1 MRNAA
6 ALVSARASALRLS
19 ATTDAAHSPDHRAF
33 CELWAIDRF
42 RARMVSP
49 RRGLAH
55 GSHALAGPP
64 RVLLGGNCPLAAPET
79 WRALWNSGGHRIL
92 PWTATLSASLRC
104 AKILMLKASINT
116 AETMRYEHFNS
127 SQASRNRH
135 KPPNLAPERP
145 QATSGCGQ
153 SKASLFTSKQTYGN
167 LSAG

>member
-55 GSHALAGPP
+55 GSHALAGPASTSRRELP
-64 RVLLGGNCPLAAPET
+64 P
-79 WRALWNSGGHRIL
+79 SGAR
-92 PWTATLSASLRC
+92 
-104 AKILMLKASINT
+104 
-116 AETMRYEHFNS
+116 
-127 SQASRNRH
+127 
-135 KPPNLAPERP
+135 NLACALELRVTPDSAVDSHLIGKLTLRQNSHAQSQHKHRRNNEIRVFEQQSSLSEP
-145 QATSGCGQ
+145 AQAAESSARTPASYIRLWAKQ
-153 SKASLFTSKQTYGN
+153 SKSFYV
-167 LSAG
+167 

>member
-79 WRALWNSGGHRIL
+79 LRALWNSGGHRVL
-92 PWTATLSASLRC
+92 PGTDNLSSSLRRGKNLKLKD
-104 AKILMLKASINT
+104 KITN
-116 AETMRYEHFNS
+116 
-127 SQASRNRH
+127 
-135 KPPNLAPERP
+135 PE
-145 QATSGCGQ
+145 
-153 SKASLFTSKQTYGN
+153 
-167 LSAG
+167 

>member
-79 WRALWNSGGHRIL
+79 WRALWNSRIHPIL

-104 AKILMLKASINT
+104 GKILMLKASINN
-116 AETMRYEHFNS
+116 AETMRYEHLDS
-127 SQASRNRH
+127 SQSSPEPD
-135 KPPNLAPERP
+135 KTPNLTTERP
-145 QATSGCGQ
+145 
-153 SKASLFTSKQTYGN
+153 
-167 LSAG
+167 